1 MTFNDVWVAWS
12 RADVL
17 MIVAIGFVTMLLRQ
31 VPLLR
36 LVFYP
41 FWLFNTFIHE
51 FAHVF
56 ALGFTGRRFR
66 ALVVD
71 PNRSGTTHFVGRQGC
86 IGVSAGYVG
95 AALFG
100 GFLIM
105 LTTADLSPRAAL
117 LMLGVLFGVLC
128 LSFVTNCFG
137 LIAGIGIA
145 VALCVTGSYLPEEQ
159 AALVLLF
166 LAVQTI
172 LASFDSL
179 FVLVRIARSGQ
190 AHNSDAEV
198 MEDLTAIPALFW
210 ALMWCVLA
218 VAILVWSVTMAYR

>member
-1 MTFNDVWVAWS
+1 MAWS

-17 MIVAIGFVTMLLRQ
+17 MIVAIGFVTLLLRQ

-36 LVFYP
+36 LVLYP

-66 ALVVD
+66 GLVVD
-71 PNRSGTTHFVGRQGC
+71 PNRSGSTHFVGRQGC

-95 AALFG
+95 TALFG

-117 LMLGVLFGVLC
+117 LLIGVLFGVLC
-128 LSFVTNCFG
+128 ICFVSNCFG
-137 LIAGIGIA
+137 LLAGLCIA
-145 VALCVTGSYLPEEQ
+145 VGLCVAGSYLPEEQ

-179 FVLVRIARSGQ
+179 FVLVRIACSGQ
-190 AHNSDAEV
+190 PHQSDAEI

-210 ALMWCVLA
+210 AVAWCVLA
-218 VAILVWSVTMAYR
+218 VLILVWSVTVAYR